1 MTTKQ
6 KLRQAVDSLYSLGI
20 AETSTYTS
28 LLLDCVRANDAVQ
41 AKRLQSHMDL
51 HSFQPNDAFLHNRLL
66 HLFTKTG
73 RVSDAHQ
80 LFDKMPHRDV
90 FSWNAMLSAYAKSG
104 NFGKLREVFDGMG
117 IRDSVS
123 YNTAISGFVG
133 GGCCVEALKVFGRM
147 RRGGVRPTEY
157 TYVGVLN
164 ACSQLLDLRR
174 GREIHGQIV
183 VGAASSGLIGN
194 VFVYNALIDLYVK
207 CGDVDR
213 ARWVFDRMV
222 GKNVVSWNSMISGYL
237 RNGQSGK
244 CLDLFH
250 QMQAYGV
257 GPDLVTMSSVLGAY
271 FQMGLVEEATRTF
284 RGMKERDGV
293 CWTTM
298 IVGYSQNKREEN
310 ALLLFQEMLS
320 ENIRPDNYTISSLVS
335 VCARLAISDYG
346 KVVHCK
352 AIQIGIEDDV
362 AVSTALVDMYSKLG
376 EITDASTLFKT
387 MPVRNVISWNAM
399 IIGYA
404 QNGRDEDAL
413 VLYRKMLEENFKP
426 DNITFVGLLSAC
438 SHLGLIDEGRR
449 YFSSI
454 SELHGLRPTLDH
466 YACMINLYGR
476 SGHMKEA
483 VDVIKVMPDK
493 PNQLIWSTLLS
504 VSRIN
509 KEIDHAEVA
518 AKNLF
523 ELDPQNAEP
532 YVMLSNM
539 YAAAGRWTDV
549 ASMRSLMKDRNIQKS
564 AAYSWIQDDNEVHK
578 FISDDRTHPQSEEI
592 YRELNRLI
600 KRMQEAG
607 FTSDSKLVLHDVG
620 EEEKVKSVCYHSE
633 KLALAFALNRK
644 PESAMPI
651 RILKN
656 IRVCADCHKFMKF
669 VSKVMRRHIIL
680 RDSSLFHHFMD
691 GQCSCNDFW

>member
-1 MTTKQ
+1 MTRKQ
-6 KLRQAVDSLYSLGI
+6 KLRQAVDSLYSLGKA
-20 AETSTYTS
+20 AEPSTYTS
-28 LLLDCVRANDAVQ
+28 LLLECVGADDAVE

-51 HSFQPNDAFLHNRLL
+51 HSFQPKDAFLHNRLL
-66 HLFTKTG
+66 HLFAKTG
-73 RVSDAHQ
+73 RLSDAHQ

-90 FSWNAMLSAYAKSG
+90 FSWNAMLSAHAKAG
-104 NFGKLREVFDGMG
+104 NVARLREVFDGMVV
-117 IRDSVS
+117 RDSVS

-133 GGCCVEALKVFGRM
+133 SGCCGEALEVLGRM
-147 RRGGVRPTEY
+147 RRGGMRPTEY

-183 VGAASSGLIGN
+183 VGLIGN
-194 VFVYNALIDLYVK
+194 VFVWNALIDLYAK

-222 GKNVVSWNSMISGYL
+222 GINVVSWNSMISGYL
-237 RNGQSGK
+237 RNGRLDE

-250 QMQAYGV
+250 QMQAFGV
-257 GPDLVTMSSVLGAY
+257 EPDLVTMSSVLGAY
-271 FQMGLVEEATRTF
+271 FQMGLVEEATRIF

-320 ENIRPDNYTISSLVS
+320 ENIRPDNYTISCLVS
-335 VCARLAISDYG
+335 VCARLAVSDHG

-352 AIQIGIEDDV
+352 AIQIGIEDDLP
-362 AVSTALVDMYSKLG
+362 VSTALVDMYSKLG
-376 EITDASTLFKT
+376 EITDAWTLFKT

-413 VLYRKMLEENFKP
+413 ALYERMLEENFKP
-426 DNITFVGLLSAC
+426 DNITFVGVLSAC
-438 SHLGLIDEGRR
+438 GHLGLVDEGRS

-454 SELHGLRPTLDH
+454 SEQHGLRPTLDH
-466 YACMINLYGR
+466 YACMMNLYGR
-476 SGHMKEA
+476 SGHMKEVMDMLKA
-483 VDVIKVMPDK
+483 MPDK

-518 AKNLF
+518 AKHLF
-523 ELDPQNAEP
+523 ELDSQNAEP
-532 YVMLSNM
+532 YIMLSNM

-564 AAYSWIQDDNEVHK
+564 AAYSWIQVDNEVYK
-578 FISDDRTHPQSEEI
+578 FVSDDRTHPQSEEI

-607 FTSDSKLVLHDVG
+607 FTSDSMLALHDVG

-656 IRVCADCHKFMKF
+656 IRVCADCHRFMKF
-669 VSKVMRRHIIL
+669 VSKVMQRHIVL
-680 RDSSLFHHFMD
+680 RDSSLFHHFRD